1 MFPIILLFII
11 VYEIKY
17 NKTLCFLR
25 AWKLGGK
32 DKHIKNVGL

>member
-1 MFPIILLFII
+1 MLPIILLFII

-17 NKTLCFLR
+17 KTLWFLR
-25 AWKLGGK
+25 ACKLGGK